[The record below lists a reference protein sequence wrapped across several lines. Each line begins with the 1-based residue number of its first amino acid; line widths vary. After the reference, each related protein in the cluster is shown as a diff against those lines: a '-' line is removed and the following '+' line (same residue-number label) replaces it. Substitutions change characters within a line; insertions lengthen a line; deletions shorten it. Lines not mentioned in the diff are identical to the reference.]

1 MKTLR
6 RGISY
11 NLACSILEV
20 NHYGVVRTNH
30 SFKYEWTGFYDRND
44 RLVARYHE
52 PSGRLQVI
60 TANDYRR

>member
-1 MKTLR
+1 MKTLK

-20 NHYGVVRTNH
+20 NHYGIVRTKKIINLG
-30 SFKYEWTGFYDRND
+30 WTAFYDRNN

-52 PSGRLQVI
+52 KSGRLQVI
-60 TANDYRR
+60 G